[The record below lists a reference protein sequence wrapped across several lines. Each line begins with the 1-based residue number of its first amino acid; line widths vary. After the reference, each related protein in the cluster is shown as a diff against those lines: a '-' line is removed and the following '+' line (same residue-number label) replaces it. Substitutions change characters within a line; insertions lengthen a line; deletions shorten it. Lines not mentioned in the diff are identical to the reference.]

1 MHECNSYFITD
12 PKENNLKKKVLFVDD
27 EINIL
32 AGFKRQ
38 LRKEFSM
45 ETALGPEEGLRV
57 LKESGPFAVVV
68 SDLRMPVM
76 DGIEFLA
83 NVRKLYPDTVRMVL
97 SGHADL
103 QTAIKAVNE
112 GNIFRFLTKPC
123 HPDTLLNVL
132 TTGIEQYRLINAEKE
147 LLEKTLK
154 GSIKVMTEL
163 LSLANPEA
171 FGRSSRIKRYVI
183 EVATFLGIK
192 DTWRLET
199 AAMLSQVGFV
209 ILPQETLDKLY
220 RGEELKGEE
229 QQLFDTHPVITADLL
244 RNIPRLEEV
253 ARIIEYQEKHFDG
266 SGKPENDVN
275 GEDIPLG
282 SRILKA
288 VLDVDMLN
296 TGGTSKKEALTQM
309 KTREGWYD
317 PKILHTVEMALGVK
331 QSYQVISVGVADLKG
346 GMILGEDVTT
356 KQGKLLI
363 SKGQEVSQP
372 LVQRLRNVAE
382 VTRVKEPI
390 RVIVKVKNRGDKE
403 E

>member
-1 MHECNSYFITD
+1 MGEKI
-12 PKENNLKKKVLFVDD
+12 LFVDD

-38 LRKEFSM
+38 LRKEFAM

-57 LKESGPFAVVV
+57 LKERGPFAVVV

-83 NVRKLYPDTVRMVL
+83 NVRKMYPDTVRMVL

-123 HPDTLLNVL
+123 HSDTLAKVL
-132 TTGIEQYRLINAEKE
+132 TAGITQYRLISAEKE
-147 LLEKTLK
+147 LLERTLK

-171 FGRSSRIKRYVI
+171 FGRSSRIKRYVAQ
-183 EVATFLGIK
+183 VAKFMGIT
-192 DTWRLET
+192 DSWRLET

-209 ILPQETLDKLY
+209 ILPQETLNKLY
-220 RGEELKGEE
+220 RGETLEGEE
-229 QQLFDTHPVITADLL
+229 KELFDRHPVITADLL

-253 ARIIEYQEKHFDG
+253 AKIIQYQEKYFDG
-266 SGKPENDVN
+266 TGTPRDEIR
-275 GEDIPLG
+275 GEEIPLG
-282 SRILKA
+282 ARILKA
-288 VLDVDMLN
+288 VLDLDMLN
-296 TGGTSKKEALTQM
+296 AAGASKKEGLARLG
-309 KTREGWYD
+309 KREGLYD
-317 PKILHTVEMALGVK
+317 PKVLHAIEMALGVK
-331 QSYQVISVGVADLKG
+331 QRYEVVSLGVAKLKG

-356 KQGKLLI
+356 EQGKLLI
-363 SKGQEVSQP
+363 SKGQEVSRP
-372 LVQRLRNVAE
+372 LIERLKNVAE
-382 VTRVKEPI
+382 LARIKEPF
-390 RVIVKVKNRGDKE
+390 RVFVPMSGTSEAQAE

>member
-1 MHECNSYFITD
+1 MTEKI
-12 PKENNLKKKVLFVDD
+12 LFVDD

-38 LRKEFSM
+38 LRKEFAM

-57 LKESGPFAVVV
+57 LKERGPFAVVV

-76 DGIEFLA
+76 DGIAFLGK
-83 NVRKLYPDTVRMVL
+83 VRKLYPNTVRMVL

-123 HPDTLLNVL
+123 HPETLSKVL
-132 TTGIEQYRLINAEKE
+132 TTGIKQFRLVNAEKE

-171 FGRSSRIKRYVI
+171 FGRSSRIKRQVTQ
-183 EVATFLGIK
+183 VARFMGI
-192 DTWRLET
+192 TGFWRLET

-229 QQLFDTHPVITADLL
+229 QQVFDMHPVITADLL

-266 SGKPENDVN
+266 TGKPKDGVK
-275 GEDIPLG
+275 GEEIPLG

-288 VLDVDMLN
+288 VLDLDMLN
-296 TGGTSKKEALTQM
+296 AAGTSKKEALAQM

-317 PKILHTVEMALGVK
+317 PAVLRAIEMALGVQ
-331 QSYQVISVGVADLKG
+331 QSYEVISVRVRELKG

-356 KQGKLLI
+356 EQGKLLI
-363 SKGQEVSQP
+363 AKGQEVSQP
-372 LVQRLRNVAE
+372 LVERLKNVAE
-382 VTRVKEPI
+382 IARVKEPI
-390 RVIVKVKNRGDKE
+390 RVIVPVEPQEVAASNVDSLAA
-403 E
+403 

>member
-1 MHECNSYFITD
+1 M
-12 PKENNLKKKVLFVDD
+12 KEKVLFVDD

-45 ETALGPEEGLRV
+45 ETALGPEEGLRT
-57 LKESGPFAVVV
+57 LKERGPFAVVV

-97 SGHADL
+97 SGNADL
-103 QTAIKAVNE
+103 TTAIKAVNE

-123 HPDTLLNVL
+123 HPDILSKIL

-154 GSIKVMTEL
+154 GSIKVMSEL

-171 FGRSSRIKRYVI
+171 FGRASRIKRYVT
-183 EVATFLGIK
+183 EVASFLGVK
-192 DTWRLET
+192 DPWRLET

-209 ILPQETLDKLY
+209 ILPQKTLDKLY
-220 RGEELKGEE
+220 KGDELEEHE
-229 QQLFDTHPVITADLL
+229 QQLFDTHPVVTADLL

-266 SGKPENDVN
+266 SGKPEDDVK

-288 VLDVDMLN
+288 VLDLDMLN
-296 TGGTSKKEALTQM
+296 ARGTPKKEALAQI
-309 KTREGWYD
+309 KAREGWYD
-317 PKILHTVEMALGVK
+317 PKVIQAIEMALGVK
-331 QSYQVISVGVADLKG
+331 QSYQVMSVGVADLKE

-356 KQGKLLI
+356 EQGKLLI
-363 SKGQEVSQP
+363 TKGQEVSQP
-372 LVQRLRNVAE
+372 IVERLKNVAE
-382 VTRVKEPI
+382 VTRVNEPI
-390 RVIVKVKNRGDKE
+390 QVIVRVEQQDVAGSDADSLAA
-403 E
+403 

>member
-1 MHECNSYFITD
+1 MRE
-12 PKENNLKKKVLFVDD
+12 KVLFVDD
-27 EINIL
+27 EANIL
-32 AGFKRQ
+32 AGFERQ
-38 LRKEFSM
+38 LRKKFAM

-57 LKESGPFAVVV
+57 LKKKGPFAVVV

-76 DGIEFLA
+76 DGIEFLGK
-83 NVRKLYPDTVRMVL
+83 VRGSYPDTVRMVL

-123 HPDTLLNVL
+123 HSDTLSKVL

-171 FGRSSRIKRYVI
+171 FGRSSRIKRYVTQ
-183 EVATFLGIK
+183 VAQFMGIT
-192 DTWRLET
+192 DIWRLET

-220 RGEELKGEE
+220 RGEELAGEE
-229 QQLFDTHPVITADLL
+229 QQVFDMHPVITADLL

-253 ARIIEYQEKHFDG
+253 AQIIEYQEKRFDG
-266 SGKPENDVN
+266 SGNPIDDRK
-275 GEDIPLG
+275 GEEIPLG
-282 SRILKA
+282 ARILKA
-288 VLDVDMLN
+288 VLDLDMLN
-296 TGGTSKKEALTQM
+296 AAGMSKKEALAKIKM
-309 KTREGWYD
+309 REGWYD
-317 PKILHTVEMALGVK
+317 PAVLRAIEMALGV
-331 QSYQVISVGVADLKG
+331 QQAYQVISVNVRELKE
-346 GMILGEDVTT
+346 GMILGQDVTT
-356 KQGKLLI
+356 EQGKLLI

-372 LVQRLRNVAE
+372 LVERLKNVAE
-382 VTRVKEPI
+382 VAHVKEPI
-390 RVIVKVKNRGDKE
+390 RVIVPVEPQEVAASNIDSLAA
-403 E
+403 

>member
-1 MHECNSYFITD
+1 M
-12 PKENNLKKKVLFVDD
+12 KEKVLFVDD

-32 AGFKRQ
+32 AAFKRQ

-45 ETALGPEEGLRV
+45 KTALGPEEGLRV
-57 LKESGPFAVVV
+57 LKESGPFALVV

-112 GNIFRFLTKPC
+112 GNVFRFLTKPC
-123 HPDTLLNVL
+123 HPDTLSHVL
-132 TTGIEQYRLINAEKE
+132 TTGIKQYRLINAEKE

-163 LSLANPEA
+163 LSMANPEA
-171 FGRSSRIKRYVI
+171 FGRSSRIKRYV
-183 EVATFLGIK
+183 AAAASFLGIK

-220 RGEELKGEE
+220 RGEELKGQE

-253 ARIIEYQEKHFDG
+253 ARVIEYQEKHFDG
-266 SGKPENDVN
+266 SGKPEDGVK

-282 SRILKA
+282 SRILKV
-288 VLDVDMLN
+288 VLDADMLN
-296 TGGTSKKEALTQM
+296 AGGTSKKEALARM

-317 PKILHTVEMALGVK
+317 PKVLRALEMALGVK
-331 QSYQVISVGVADLKG
+331 QRYEVINVGVADLKG

-356 KQGKLLI
+356 EQGKLLI

-372 LVQRLRNVAE
+372 LIERLKNVAE
-382 VTRVKEPI
+382 ITRVKEPI
-390 RVIVKVKNRGDKE
+390 RVFVPLAGAPGGTE
-403 E
+403 AFGSAGG